1 MRKALIFG
9 GQGQDGII
17 ITNYLIKKEYKVI
30 SVSRNKKK
38 KIANPSKNLICK
50 KCDISE
56 SKKVF
61 KIIKNFKPDEIY
73 NFAAVSTIQQ
83 SEKNIIKNDRINCFA
98 ILKIYEFLK
107 KIKYK
112 GKFFQS
118 LSAELFGNY
127 NKAKQVNFK
136 QFDPQNPYAIA
147 KLNSYFYSKY
157 YREKFNLKIYCGF
170 FFNHDSIYKKKNHL
184 IPTIVKGF
192 DQIIKN
198 KIKYFNVENTSSLRD
213 WNLASDFMPIVW
225 KKLNNEKPHDFILR
239 SSQYN
244 SVEDIIFAVAKYH
257 KIKLKKKIKGKKIFF
272 VNKITNRKII
282 ISKNI
287 KNKLIINKYYIKDI
301 KLKKKNKISRIVK
314 NLH

>member
-38 KIANPSKNLICK
+38 KIAKSSKNLIYK

-157 YREKFNLKIYCGF
+157 YREKLNLKIYCGF

-198 KIKYFNVENTSSLRD
+198 KIKYFNVENTSALRD

-257 KIKLKKKIKGKKIFF
+257 KIKLKKK
-272 VNKITNRKII
+272 
-282 ISKNI
+282 
-287 KNKLIINKYYIKDI
+287 
-301 KLKKKNKISRIVK
+301 
-314 NLH
+314 